1 MSFNTAPAAN
11 VFIVRTQEGN
21 IKIDHD
27 TTQCYKNAE
36 VNKAVLMA
44 HLRYKA
50 NPPDLMQGTKVVP
63 QKKCQQ
69 SIIDLAYI
77 KMRAEE

>member
-1 MSFNTAPAAN
+1 MSFNQPVAAN
-11 VFIVRTQEGN
+11 VFLVRTKEGN

-27 TTQCYKNAE
+27 TTECYKNAE
-36 VNKAVLMA
+36 VNQPVIMA

-50 NPPDLMQGTKVVP
+50 NPPQIKQGAIMVD
-63 QKKCQQ
+63 QKKCAQ
-69 SIIDLAYI
+69 SITDLAYI

>member
-1 MSFNTAPAAN
+1 MSFNQPIPAN
-11 VFIVRTQEGN
+11 VFITRTQEGN

-50 NPPDLMQGTKVVP
+50 KPPQIKQGSIMVNQP
-63 QKKCQQ
+63 KCQQ
-69 SIIDLAYI
+69 SITDLAYI
-77 KMRAEE
+77 KQRAEE